1 MDVMIWIFIAI
12 LFVLF
17 ELITNTFVLIWFGV
31 ASLVAAILN
40 YLGFD
45 LNIQVIS
52 FIVIAIVL
60 VLSTRRFANRIYP
73 ENEKKV
79 MADRLIGK
87 NAEVFKK
94 VDKNTFLVRVE
105 GEEWSAHSNDP
116 IEVGDIVK
124 VVGINSIILIIEKED
139 D

>member
-12 LFVLF
+12 MFVIF
-17 ELITNTFVLIWFGV
+17 ELMTNTFVLICFSA
-31 ASLVAAILN
+31 ASLAAAILN
-40 YLGFD
+40 YFGFD
-45 LNIQVIS
+45 LNVQIIG
-52 FIVIAIVL
+52 FIAVAAVL
-60 VLSTRRFANRIYP
+60 ILVTRKFSDSIHPVNDR
-73 ENEKKV
+73 KV

-94 VDKNTFLVRVE
+94 TDKNTFIVRVE
-105 GEEWSAHSNDP
+105 GEEWSAHSNDS

-139 D
+139 

>member
-12 LFVLF
+12 LFVIF
-17 ELITNTFVLIWFGV
+17 ELMTNTFVSICFGI

-45 LNIQVIS
+45 LKVQIIS
-52 FIVIAIVL
+52 FFIVTIVL
-60 VLSTRRFANRIYP
+60 ILVTRKFSDRISP
-73 ENEKKV
+73 ADDKKV

-94 VDKNTFLVRVE
+94 IDKNTFVVRVE
-105 GEEWSAHSNDP
+105 GEEWSAHSNDS

-139 D
+139 